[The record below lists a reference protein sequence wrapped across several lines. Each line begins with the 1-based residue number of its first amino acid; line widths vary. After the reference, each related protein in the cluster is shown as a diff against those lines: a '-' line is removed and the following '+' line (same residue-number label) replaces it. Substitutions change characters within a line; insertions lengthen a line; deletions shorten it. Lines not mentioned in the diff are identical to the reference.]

1 MKATTFY
8 VNIRRFNALLP
19 LIAILLMAIGLAM
32 GAFYTNTAPP
42 PKSVIPPDQKESA
55 SSEVLEL
62 SKLDVELDLGPK
74 LVMLKVV
81 IRKKSGSDYSRS
93 AIRNLVFVD
102 DDSADLKWVFPTQTQ
117 ELVSVHPLRN
127 SNGIIKGIYVEAVE
141 KVDAVKSSEH
151 KMRSIYLVSP
161 DGAGYKKILSNV
173 DEMISRR
180 NDSNKLRL
188 IYQTENSV
196 RMAQIDMQDF
206 QVFTDREISKL
217 SDLTKAR

>member
-8 VNIRRFNALLP
+8 LNIRRFNALLP

-32 GAFYTNTAPP
+32 GVLYTDTAPP

-93 AIRNLVFVD
+93 AIRNLVFVE
-102 DDSADLKWVFPTQTQ
+102 DDSPDVKWVFPTQQQ
-117 ELVSVHPLRN
+117 ELVSVHPLKG
-127 SNGIIKGIYVEAVE
+127 SNGVIKGIYVEAVE

-161 DGAGYKKILSNV
+161 DGTGYKKILTNV
-173 DEMISRR
+173 DEIISRR
-180 NDSNKLRL
+180 NDAKKLRL

-206 QVFTDREISKL
+206 QVTSDRELAKMN
-217 SDLTKAR
+217 DLKK

>member
-1 MKATTFY
+1 MKTTTFY
-8 VNIRRFNALLP
+8 LNIRRFNALLP
-19 LIAILLMAIGLAM
+19 LIAIFLMLLAFAW
-32 GAFYTNTAPP
+32 GAFYSDTAPP
-42 PKSVIPPDQKESA
+42 PKSVIPADRKESA

-93 AIRNLVFVD
+93 AIRNLVFVED
-102 DDSADLKWVFPTQTQ
+102 ESTDLKWVFPTQQQ
-117 ELVSVHPLRN
+117 ELVSVHPLMN
-127 SNGIIKGIYVEAVE
+127 SNGVIKGIYVEAID
-141 KVDAVKSSEH
+141 KADAVKSSEH
-151 KMRSIYLVSP
+151 ELRSIYVVPL

-173 DEMISRR
+173 DEVISRR
-180 NDSNKLRL
+180 NDANKLRL

-206 QVFTDREISKL
+206 RITSDREIAKMNEL
-217 SDLTKAR
+217 KK